1 MKKPNIFKGRTK
13 EWDTNDWQGRTRQQ
27 VESNGKI
34 MGYTFLV
41 LAGMASGY
49 GLVKLI
55 MYVLG

>member
-1 MKKPNIFKGRTK
+1 MKKEKWNPL
-13 EWDTNDWQGRTRQQ
+13 DWQGRTKQQ

-41 LAGMASGY
+41 LAGMVSGY